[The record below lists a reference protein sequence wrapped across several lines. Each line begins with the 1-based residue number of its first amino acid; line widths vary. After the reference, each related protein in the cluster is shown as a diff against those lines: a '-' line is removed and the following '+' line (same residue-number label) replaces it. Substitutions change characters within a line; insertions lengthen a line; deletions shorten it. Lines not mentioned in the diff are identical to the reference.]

1 MGWFWHPRAS
11 KIASKVFNMPAIRG
25 WFLNFDAAPVS
36 EDTPAGDGGPSQEE
50 QQLLGANPSYKYLPE
65 DPRFPNREPGVYPMG
80 SGNEWRNDPDPPMA
94 SNTQAPI
101 DPHTCCDRTSGAG
114 KLGSFYLPFF
124 ARVFAHLAGCA
135 AATLLRPATEIV
147 CFLRSG
153 LVPA

>member
-101 DPHTCCDRTSGAG
+101 DPHTCCDRTSGEG
-114 KLGSFYLPFF
+114 E
-124 ARVFAHLAGCA
+124 RHL
-135 AATLLRPATEIV
+135 
-147 CFLRSG
+147 
-153 LVPA
+153 